1 MSPEVLEAHHIAY
14 GSAPLYES
22 EFENPAFQQ
31 EHWKVFYDTANNWAL
46 YGMIGRNSATPAAY
60 YTAIEEVWQQLVL
73 GTMDAETAIAAAAA
87 AVEGVTARNS

>member
-14 GSAPLYES
+14 GSAPLYEV
-22 EFENPAFQQ
+22 EFENEVFKYD
-31 EHWKVFYDTANNWAL
+31 HWNVFYNTANQWAL

-73 GTMDAETAIAAAAA
+73 GQMDAETAIAAAAA